1 MQEVFEKIIKKLR
14 NELKLADEEK
24 LRCARE
30 NALQFDSAKGY
41 ANGVANSIE
50 IVKQMAEEYNNGWIP
65 FTQRKLT
72 EEEKKEIGTEYD
84 YMLDCKLPEED
95 EEILVTYAN
104 GTAGEDI
111 FMFDGTDCYLESGN
125 DFITEAIAW
134 RHKPDPYRPNG
145 E

>member
-1 MQEVFEKIIKKLR
+1 MQEVFEKIIDKLEGLR
-14 NELKLADEEK
+14 GRYGDEYFGIKGILLKT
-24 LRCARE
+24 
-30 NALQFDSAKGY
+30 
-41 ANGVANSIE
+41 IE
-50 IVKQMAEEYNNGWIP
+50 IVKKEAEEYNNGWIP

-72 EEEKKEIGTEYD
+72 EEEKEEIGTEYD

-104 GTAGEDI
+104 GTVGEDI
-111 FMFDGTDCYLESGN
+111 FMCDGSDCYLDSGN

-134 RHKPDPYRPNG
+134 QPLPEPYKPKG

>member
-1 MQEVFEKIIKKLR
+1 MQEVFEKIVERLE
-14 NELKLADEEK
+14 NESHWTESTFDEDGY
-24 LRCARE
+24 C
-30 NALQFDSAKGY
+30 NDDSEEVVYLDRA
-41 ANGVANSIE
+41 IE
-50 IVKQMAEEYNNGWIP
+50 IVKQTAEDYNDGWIP
-65 FTQRKLT
+65 FTQRKLS

-104 GTAGEDI
+104 RTVGEDI
-111 FMFDGTDCYLESGN
+111 FMCDGTDCYLDSGN
-125 DFITEAIAW
+125 DFITEAVAW

>member
-1 MQEVFEKIIKKLR
+1 MQEVFEKIKEKIQREIEDLIVQDTYSKGKNAGLR
-14 NELKLADEEK
+14 KAGIFVDE
-24 LRCARE
+24 
-30 NALQFDSAKGY
+30 
-41 ANGVANSIE
+41 VA
-50 IVKQMAEEYNNGWIP
+50 AEYNNGWIP

-72 EEEKKEIGTEYD
+72 EEEKEEIGTEYD

-104 GTAGEDI
+104 GTVGEDI
-111 FMFDGTDCYLESGN
+111 FMCNGTDCYLDSGN

-134 RHKPDPYRPNG
+134 RHKPDPYHPKG